1 VQEFL
6 KSCDDHQWFDTL
18 ARSEVR
24 DLRFDILGNLP
35 AELVQGVADYLD
47 PEDIV
52 RSVAVSSAVLPTLTR
67 LASNC
72 NC

>member
-1 VQEFL
+1 
-6 KSCDDHQWFDTL
+6 
-18 ARSEVR
+18 
-24 DLRFDILGNLP
+24 
-35 AELVQGVADYLD
+35 VQGVADYLD